1 MKKVIAINLKEN
13 RVLTTRE
20 TAEKRGW
27 WFTHNLEV
35 TILPVT
41 TAIPEISFEPEIGN
55 IMERGNRFY
64 KVLKSEKVLI
74 CAVCEQKA
82 NFKISYRF
90 YCKTHYKHLVLTK
103 PIRRMAIQHNRNEV
117 CPCGS
122 GQKFKNCC
130 IPKFE
135 HKPRHYFNSRFME
148 DTKIVKSL
156 EISLKL

>member
-1 MKKVIAINLKEN
+1 
-13 RVLTTRE
+13 
-20 TAEKRGW
+20 
-27 WFTHNLEV
+27 
-35 TILPVT
+35 
-41 TAIPEISFEPEIGN
+41 
-55 IMERGNRFY
+55 
-64 KVLKSEKVLI
+64 
-74 CAVCEQKA
+74 
-82 NFKISYRF
+82 
-90 YCKTHYKHLVLTK
+90 
-103 PIRRMAIQHNRNEV
+103 MAIQHNRNEV